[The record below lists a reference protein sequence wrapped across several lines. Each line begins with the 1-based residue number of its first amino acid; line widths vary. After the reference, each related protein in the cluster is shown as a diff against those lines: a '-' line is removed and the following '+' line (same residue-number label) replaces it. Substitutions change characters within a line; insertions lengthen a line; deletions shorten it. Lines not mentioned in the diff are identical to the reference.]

1 MFASHWI
8 DPPRTGLGLSAS
20 HPSRPLPRPRWRA
33 PMLPRRNERRATT
46 LTRRSSA
53 TPWPRLPHLR
63 DRKGP
68 EGGFRGRPGH
78 PQQAADE
85 DPPQVHEED
94 PQGEGGAHAAGQVLR
109 LQPPPPLPQEG
120 AGQRRGPSPESR
132 LTRRQRRQAEASLAE
147 RGEGMVERESGGEA
161 RWRRRGKA
169 DACAA
174 AVIKSQSVHKRKF
187 RKRPGF
193 STR

>member
-8 DPPRTGLGLSAS
+8 PRGVGWVRF
-20 HPSRPLPRPRWRA
+20 PPLPPA
-33 PMLPRRNERRATT
+33 PTPTLARFDAPAKHRTT
-46 LTRRSSA
+46 GDGTDSKILHH
-53 TPWPRLPHLR
+53 PWPPLPLVLR
-63 DRKGP
+63 PKGP

-120 AGQRRGPSPESR
+120 AGARRGPSPESR
-132 LTRRQRRQAEASLAE
+132 LTHHRQKP
-147 RGEGMVERESGGEA
+147 RGERREGMGESGGEA
-161 RWRRRGKA
+161 RRWRQVEKGSPCGGCSK
-169 DACAA
+169 
-174 AVIKSQSVHKRKF
+174 VSK
-187 RKRPGF
+187 
-193 STR
+193 